1 MKKHR
6 SLQHYRSGKLVS
18 DCSECGFKTKYER
31 SMICHKLSKHN
42 ILPDN
47 SVKVYPCN
55 VCKSRFLNKRS
66 LSTHIRKHTG
76 ERLFV
81 CDYCKNSFMNLSGLK
96 SHKIS
101 AHIKPKTFIC
111 SHCSMKFSDKE
122 SLEKHFPKQW
132 IPLTRNQPDNRK
144 PNHPARYRC
153 SRTTV
158 CRAGGHP

>member
-18 DCSECGFKTKYER
+18 DCSKCGFKTKYER

-122 SLEKHFPKQW
+122 SLEKHFPKHFAYIFTQNC
-132 IPLTRNQPDNRK
+132 ILLYK
-144 PNHPARYRC
+144 C
-153 SRTTV
+153 SKLSFKAT
-158 CRAGGHP
+158 